1 MTVQELR
8 ARGRSVA
15 VRLIARKGK
24 YGARPIFVSVDLGD
38 LGEARRDFKPS
49 EALEFVQ
56 TLDAALEGET
66 DPVTF
71 SLPGLSWAVQVTAP
85 AASVRAFAEQIA
97 DLCDELE
104 AVS

>member
-1 MTVQELR
+1 
-8 ARGRSVA
+8 
-15 VRLIARKGK
+15 
-24 YGARPIFVSVDLGD
+24 
-38 LGEARRDFKPS
+38 
-49 EALEFVQ
+49 
-56 TLDAALEGET
+56 
-66 DPVTF
+66 VTF